1 MLRSTSAGIPWPE
14 LHDLLPHCRVIG
26 SAVAA
31 LMNERTVAPKV
42 QTVFLELNTRLTR
55 FAQMSG
61 AILETA
67 PTVIVASSQ
76 ITGDSLESVCE
87 AEEASP
93 SAARTAQ
100 EVPGAAEQASASSC
114 SAASTS

>member
-1 MLRSTSAGIPWPE
+1 
-14 LHDLLPHCRVIG
+14 
-26 SAVAA
+26 
-31 LMNERTVAPKV
+31 MNERTVAPKV

-93 SAARTAQ
+93 SAARTA
-100 EVPGAAEQASASSC
+100 
-114 SAASTS
+114 